1 MKLRGLLARVFAS
14 LEPRSARSSVQ
25 GAMTSYNRKV
35 SPIYEALDARN
46 PKQAVKLCDAALKKA
61 SIPLVRA
68 LKAVALERM
77 GRAEEATAL
86 AREEAAAVVK
96 APPIDDTVL
105 STLMIVFRAVGLVD
119 EGGAMY
125 EAAFQAEPDNTELAA
140 KLFASHLRAEQYAK
154 AQSLAMKMF
163 KRPKGDE
170 YVYWAVS
177 CLVLQVDEMMSP

>member
-1 MKLRGLLARVFAS
+1 
-14 LEPRSARSSVQ
+14 
-25 GAMTSYNRKV
+25 MTSYNRKV

-105 STLMIVFRAVGLVD
+105 STLMILEF
-119 EGGAMY
+119 
-125 EAAFQAEPDNTELAA
+125 
-140 KLFASHLRAEQYAK
+140 LR
-154 AQSLAMKMF
+154 
-163 KRPKGDE
+163 
-170 YVYWAVS
+170 
-177 CLVLQVDEMMSP
+177 CLPIYSR